1 MPDKKVKIANILGSL
16 IPDFI
21 QADNPLFKEFLS
33 QYYESEEREYGTT
46 YLAENLASFK
56 DIQTVSEISLVEN
69 QTITPPNSS
78 TPLSPVILS
87 SFLYAYDDVIYVN
100 QTTGFPDK
108 YGLLKIDDEIITYTE
123 KTKNTFVGCVRGF
136 SGISE
141 IETQGDPEFLTF
153 SDTNATTH
161 DANSVIVNLSFLFI
175 NQFYKKFKYQFLPG
189 LEGRSLQYGIGV
201 ENILSRARD
210 FYSSKGT
217 DASLKILFQ
226 VLFGDQVEIVKPF
239 NETIIASEA
248 EWDVTDDIVVEAIFG
263 DPTNL
268 VGTQIYQD
276 SFDSPTASGAVANV
290 QTKFLKNKKYY
301 KISFSKGTINNK
313 FKVPAKTKIVGTA
326 STTEVTT
333 VDSTIGFSTT
343 SGFYYL
349 NADNEYTLASFTSKS
364 NNQFF
369 GCTGITTVFKESD
382 TIIGD
387 TFVYGYENN
396 DLEKFVEMRVTGS
409 ISGTAEN
416 VNVTKYFDSGDI
428 IRVKHLGEKPELTD
442 QRYNKWFYNNLS
454 YVDVIDHDNTNTF
467 TTRVNHFLNVG
478 DLVDV
483 IVKDTNNI
491 ILTDI
496 QVNDVI
502 DSSQVKLNINPQTGL
517 PLLKFRNYV
526 LKKKLNYVNSNF
538 GQTSLLS
545 NIQNSYTDKEKNTYV
560 SFSGYPS
567 FNSQTTNRSHSFN
580 SSDVSENNF
589 TITISNH
596 NFINGERVYLNLS
609 DNSGITGSLSGYFYV
624 KVVDINTIK
633 LSTNPANLYQEVFE
647 RIKFSGTAQQGNE
660 TNTITPA
667 NLYDGGQL
675 KNQNNFKRIYKNPK
689 PPTAK
694 KNISGAVGVSLNGIE
709 YHSPISDDS
718 IFYGQLEKIDVLNP
732 GQGYDVINP
741 PSVSIADTT
750 GSGSEVHGN
759 FSGTISE
766 VLLNEPGFDY
776 VDTPAVTITGGNGS
790 GAVCE
795 AKMRAFSYNAVF
807 GETDVIV
814 SENKIRSE
822 HRFLDGEEVIY
833 TANGTPIG
841 ITTGVNVGFATDL
854 LSSGTSYFIARYTD
868 DSFALAITRDRAI
881 NKTNLLQLRDDGSVS
896 HQFTSTKVRR
906 IIDRIEV
913 NEIGTEYKNKKV
925 LISSQQYPPTDRKD
939 LFKTFVGI
947 NTFDNYVYARN
958 HNFSNGDV
966 IEYSTSSSVI
976 SGLDT
981 NAVYKVTVIDSNK
994 FKLSNAGT
1002 STTISNTNY
1011 DRKIYVNLDSVG
1023 VGTHTFKYPDIAVK
1037 ISGIVSLASTSIV
1050 PNYYNA
1056 SAEAIVKG
1064 KLESV
1069 FIRNGGVGFG
1079 VTDIINYTRKPTIK
1093 LLTGKKAFLSPIVSN
1108 GKIVNVLIRNGGE
1121 EYTTPPELQ
1130 VFETENAKGT
1140 FARIKSIISNG
1151 EITGFEII
1159 NAGVNYSSKNTRI
1172 RVVPTGKDAKFTS
1185 SIHEWK
1191 INDVKRYDYTLTE
1204 DNSQII
1210 QVKADSRTK
1219 GNKICSFYPP
1229 KKYRRL
1235 LRDNIGEAPNY
1246 TEDVSDLSKI
1256 VGWAY
1261 DGNPIFGPVG
1271 PKNVGVGFTFLQS
1284 SYQID
1289 LLNDPN
1295 LRPPTIQYPSG
1306 YFIDDYIYN
1315 DNNELD
1321 EYNGRY
1327 LKSSELP
1334 LDQQSYF
1341 PNGTYAYFSSIDKVS
1356 KEPSFPYIT
1365 FAHRNETD
1373 TFNYD
1378 RGIDQSDNIV
1388 NTGDYKRNVT
1398 HLGLNEEFRNYPL
1411 LSDPLNSQTKIKVSD
1426 LKSSNITDVT
1436 INDAGSSYKVGDK
1449 LNFNDL
1455 TVNAEIKEV
1464 SGKEIVS
1471 VATTNTVI
1479 ENIEFS
1485 VLDGVVTGV
1494 ATIPHNLTSNDI
1506 VEIAGISST
1515 AYKNIEGFRVI
1526 GLSTVT
1532 VSTASTI
1539 LNSNTTGITT
1549 FISLSGSTLDRVL
1562 KINDVIQ
1569 IESEQLVVIDFDDV
1583 NNKHRVIRAHNGTTG
1598 SEHDAGVVVTRLETE
1613 FTFPIKE
1620 RVENK
1625 NIETSKVR
1633 YFESEKAVGIGST
1646 YTNVIVGRVGNN
1658 PGIGTIFKSI
1668 PPRAIY
1674 LPNHKFKTGDELS
1687 FVALGSTIFA
1697 SSNDSL
1703 SPQFDLSTI
1712 DKFYCVKFNDEFIG
1726 LSTQKANF
1734 TTNYIYYQRVETSGG
1749 DNNKLE
1755 IIKENISGSLTKV
1768 NGLVTV
1774 AAATTI
1780 GQQHGLSL
1788 NEEFNLDIKSNRTQT
1803 FDLRY
1808 NENLR
1813 KLVVN
1818 PVSFASTSVGIGTTI
1833 STITLH
1839 DHDFSTGELVV
1850 YNSSTPATP
1859 LVNDGIYYV
1868 IKDSNKTI
1876 RLAENEYDLSVFPYN
1891 YIGIGSTG
1899 GGSHQ
1904 ISRINPKLEFYRDN
1918 RIEILTSD
1926 TSLTD
1931 YDLQFY
1937 TDSDFISR
1945 YDTDLISK
1953 SGTNGDGDSETKVI
1967 ISVGSSL
1974 ASKFY
1979 YRLEGISSNFTKTL
1993 PSAAD
1998 DRVPNHSEIQLV
2010 DSKFNTRHRVTGIGE
2025 TTFTFNPI
2033 GVAETTS
2040 LSTAGISSAFYFT
2053 NSSGEDGGIH
2063 SIKILGKGFEATKL
2077 PILTSIGTT
2086 SGVNAVLTIETDEI
2100 GTVVDTQSITQGLEF
2115 PSDHT
2120 LKPKADSNTILELK
2134 NPFTLKS
2141 IGVTTGGRNY
2151 TSPPSVIAIGNDNI
2165 VTRVSLNGTSVNKV
2179 EILTNDTGL
2188 SEDLRI
2194 IPTVN
2199 SNGVLVTRAE
2209 TNNEIV
2215 TLFLKAPI
2223 TEREVNESGFFDNGG
2238 TFPFAPG
2245 DKIFVENI
2253 KTLGDG
2259 DGYNSSDYNY
2269 QYFTI
2274 LPEVGVGINTA
2285 NGGELIRYSIAGL
2298 STNGGTYQSENNFGR
2313 VIKVSDLAGFT
2324 PTFEKVSFFENE
2336 NIIVPSSTISGFV
2349 AKNGWDSESQT
2360 LKIFDIQG
2368 NFKKDDIIIGSVSNN
2383 KATISNIFEFDF
2395 DLNVDSSAENINDWK
2410 TDTGKLN
2417 LDTQRVHDNDYYQ
2430 RFSYAVKGT
2439 TPYLTWKDS
2448 VDSLNHVAGFKNFSN
2463 LEIASSGKIGLTSD
2477 SQVDL
2482 EVDIEQEASVHEK
2495 FYYDTGIEDTDD
2507 PALSKL
2513 IKFDTKTITD
2523 YNESRTNKVL
2533 LIDDISTQFTGIVTS
2548 VGGGVIGTTSFNIF
2562 NAGDS
2567 LLHKEFNPSSGINTS
2582 NDQVTIPRHEFNT
2595 AEHLKYAPGVG
2606 QTAIGIENTTVPGV
2620 GVTNILPSDVYAIK
2634 VTNDVIKVAV
2644 AASFATAGTAVTFTT
2659 ISGIGTNHTLSVP
2672 ADDATIRSIITIDN
2686 IIQSPVAISTAIS
2699 VNMVSGISIS
2709 TDRAYLNDVS
2719 DIQGKSLL
2727 RISNEIVKVNL
2738 VGVGSASELQ
2748 IDRGQMGTVAAAHT
2762 AGATVTV
2769 LKGDYRINEGRLY
2782 FTAAPYGR
2790 SGSLGIT
2797 TSSQFSGRLFYRLN
2811 YQHNKI
2817 IDDIS
2822 DRFDGATDKFDLT
2835 TNNVEVSGINTSFG
2849 AFLINNIFQRPFYG
2863 SPGSILESD
2872 YQIVGTGKTIDF
2884 TGITANKDLPR
2895 GGIINEFDVGIGSGY
2910 QIPRKAIFSAVVS
2923 AAGTVQSIGI
2933 VTGGS
2938 GYITPPLVSIG
2949 STTGSGASAVAT
2961 ITNGSVSAVSV
2972 TNPGSGY
2979 TSTGIST
2986 GLNFATALPPSPYK
3000 NIPLVG
3006 GNGTGASMDV
3016 VVGTGGSVISFE
3028 IANRG
3033 LGYEIND
3040 RLEITSLPFQVGIGT
3055 TNFHLTVKN
3064 KYQDKFAGWTFG
3076 QLLELDDF
3084 SAQFNGVRKSFLMTR
3099 TIGTRDYYSVVAQ
3112 DGSGIVLANNLLIF
3126 INDVLQK
3133 PDLDY
3138 KFSGGTRIV
3147 FTEAPK
3153 SGSKFK
3159 LYLYTGSTDDFTE
3172 VDVDETVKPGDELR
3186 LQFGYNDVTS
3196 QTVSAQE
3203 NRVIYDLIS
3212 SDTVETQTYSGVG
3225 IVTNSFDFTRPIMW
3239 RRQTKDLIIDGAP
3252 ISKERNYLEPKI
3264 EPTSGI
3270 IKSITPSDTKIY
3282 IKDSYLFDKVD
3293 NLPQTENKIRIV
3305 GLGTTAVVETI
3316 EGVTYNGDYG
3326 IVVGVGTSA
3335 TGINTTT
3342 PALYFDLRL
3351 NRDIYNTGDPAIT
3364 NPGIGTGDYFVIKNT
3379 VIGNGITG
3387 IKTSSSGPETV
3398 SVGTSF
3404 LDNVYY
3410 AANIVSVGAT
3420 TVRVFA
3426 NVNSISGINTSSLSN
3441 MFKVGDYSWGS
3452 IECSRTSSAKSF
3464 TFHNQNGL
3472 TGIETS
3478 AQVMRVSPVLI
3489 KY

>member
-1 MPDKKVKIANILGSL
+1 MSDKKVKIANILGSQ

-33 QYYESEEREYGTT
+33 QYYESEEREYGAT
-46 YLAENLASFK
+46 YLADNLASFK
-56 DIQTVSEISLVEN
+56 NIKTVSDISLVEK
-69 QTITPPNSS
+69 QTVIPPNSL
-78 TPLSPVILS
+78 TPSSPILLS
-87 SFLYAYDDVIYVN
+87 SFLYAYDDEISVN

-108 YGLLKIDDEIITYTE
+108 YGLLKIDNEIITYTG
-123 KTKNTFVGCVRGF
+123 KTDTSFTGCIRGF

-141 IETQGDPEFLTF
+141 IQTQGNPEFLTF
-153 SDTNATTH
+153 SDTNASTH
-161 DANSVIVNLSFLFI
+161 DTNAVVVNLSFLFV
-175 NQFYKKFKYQFLPG
+175 NQFYKKFRYQFLPG
-189 LEGRSLQYGIGV
+189 LEGRNFKYGVGV
-201 ENILSRARD
+201 ENVLSRARD

-248 EWDVTDDIVVEAIFG
+248 EWDVTDDIVVEAISG
-263 DPTNL
+263 NPLNL
-268 VGTQIYQD
+268 VGIQIYQD
-276 SFDSPTASGAVANV
+276 SFTSSTASGAVANV

-301 KISFSKGTINNK
+301 QISFSKGTINNK
-313 FKVPAKTKIVGTA
+313 FKVAAKTKVVGTA
-326 STTEVTT
+326 STTEVAT

-349 NADNEYTLASFTSKS
+349 NADNIYTLASFTSKS

-382 TIIGD
+382 VIIGD

-396 DLEKFVEMRVTGS
+396 DLTKICEMRVTGS
-409 ISGTAEN
+409 ISGISDNA
-416 VNVTKYFDSGDI
+416 NVTKYFDSGDI
-428 IRVKHLGEKPELTD
+428 IGVKYLGEKPELSD

-454 YVDVIDHDNTNTF
+454 YVDVMDHDGTSSF
-467 TTRVNHFLNVG
+467 ISRVDHFLNRG
-478 DLVDV
+478 DFVDV
-483 IVKDTNNI
+483 IFKDTNNTI
-491 ILTDI
+491 FVDVE
-496 QVNDVI
+496 VNNVI
-502 DSSQVKLNINPQTGL
+502 SSTQFNLNL
-517 PLLKFRNYV
+517 PSSLGVGNYV
-526 LKKKLNYVNSNF
+526 IKKKLNYVKSNF

-545 NIQNSYTDKEKNTYV
+545 NIQNSYTDKDKNTYI

-567 FNSQTTNRSHSFN
+567 FDTETTNRSHSFN
-580 SSDVSENNF
+580 SVGVSTN
-589 TITISNH
+589 TSKITISNH
-596 NFINGERVYLNLS
+596 NFINGERVYLNTS
-609 DNSGITGSLSGYFYV
+609 TNSGITGSTSGYFYV
-624 KVVDINTIK
+624 KVIDNDTIK
-633 LSTNPANLYQEVFE
+633 LSSNPANLDQENFE
-647 RIKFSGTAQQGNE
+647 NIKFSGTVEQQSE

-667 NLYDGGQL
+667 NLHDGGQL

-689 PPTAK
+689 PPKTK
-694 KNISGAVGVSLNGIE
+694 QNINGAVGVSLNGIE
-709 YHSPISDDS
+709 YHSPISEDS
-718 IFYGQLEKIDVLNP
+718 IYYGQLENIEITNS

-766 VLLNEPGFDY
+766 VILTKAGFDY
-776 VDTPAVTITGGNGS
+776 VTAPSVTLTGGNGS
-790 GAVCE
+790 GTVCE
-795 AKMRAFSYNAVF
+795 AKMRAYSYGGVF
-807 GETDVIV
+807 GETDVNV
-814 SENKIRSE
+814 SENKIKAD

-841 ITTGVNVGFATDL
+841 ITTGVNVGFATDI

-868 DSFALAITRDRAI
+868 SSFALAITRDRAI
-881 NKTNLLQLRDDGSVS
+881 GKTNLLQFRDDGSVS
-896 HQFTSTKVRR
+896 HQFTSTKVRK

-913 NEIGTEYKNKKV
+913 QETGNEYKNKKV

-947 NTFDNYVYARN
+947 NTFDNYIYAKN
-958 HNFSNGDV
+958 HSFNNGDV
-966 IEYSTSSSVI
+966 LEYSTSADEI
-976 SGLDT
+976 DGLDPST
-981 NAVYKVTVIDSNK
+981 VYKVTVIDNHK

-1002 STTISNTNY
+1002 ATTISNTNY
-1011 DRKIYVNLDSVG
+1011 NRKIYVNLSSVG
-1023 VGTHTFKYPDIAVK
+1023 VGTHTFKYPNIQVK
-1037 ISGIVSLASTSIV
+1037 IDGFVSLASTTII
-1050 PNYYNA
+1050 PDYYNA
-1056 SAEAIVKG
+1056 SAEAVVKG
-1064 KLESV
+1064 RLESV
-1069 FIRNGGVGFG
+1069 FIKNGGVGFG

-1093 LLTGKKAFLSPIVSN
+1093 LLTGKDAFLSPVVSN
-1108 GKIVNVLIRNGGE
+1108 GKIVDVLIRNSGK

-1130 VFETENAKGT
+1130 VFEIENAKGN
-1140 FARIKSIISNG
+1140 FARLQSIVSNG
-1151 EITGFEII
+1151 QITGFKII
-1159 NAGVNYSSKNTRI
+1159 NSGINYSSKNTRI

-1185 SIHEWK
+1185 NVHEWK

-1204 DNSQII
+1204 NNSQII
-1210 QVKADSRTK
+1210 QVKSENKLK

-1229 KKYRRL
+1229 KKYRRI
-1235 LRDNIGEAPNY
+1235 LRDNIGESPNY
-1246 TEDVSDLSKI
+1246 IENVANISKI

-1271 PKNVGVGFTFLQS
+1271 PKNVGIGFTFLQS
-1284 SYQID
+1284 SYQLDI
-1289 LLNDPN
+1289 LNDSN
-1295 LRPPTIQYPSG
+1295 LRPPLIQYPSG
-1306 YFIDDYIYN
+1306 YFIDDYVYN
-1315 DNNELD
+1315 ENGELD

-1327 LKSSELP
+1327 LKNSELP
-1334 LDQQSYF
+1334 PDQQSYF

-1356 KEPSFPYIT
+1356 KNPSFPYIT
-1365 FAHRNETD
+1365 LAHRNETD
-1373 TFNYD
+1373 IFNYD
-1378 RGIDQSDNIV
+1378 STIDQSDIIINDG
-1388 NTGDYKRNVT
+1388 TYKRNVT

-1411 LSDPLNSQTKIKVSD
+1411 LSDPLNSRTKIKVSD
-1426 LKSSNITDVT
+1426 LKGSNITDVT
-1436 INDAGSSYKVGDK
+1436 INDSGSSYKVGDK
-1449 LNFNDL
+1449 LNFNDS
-1455 TVNAEIKEV
+1455 TINAVVKKV
-1464 SGKEIVS
+1464 LGKEIVS
-1471 VATTNTVI
+1471 VGTTNTVV
-1479 ENIEFS
+1479 ENIQFA
-1485 VLDGVVTGV
+1485 VLNSVVTGV
-1494 ATIPHNLTSNDI
+1494 ATIPHNLTSNDV
-1506 VEIAGISST
+1506 VEISGISST

-1532 VSTASTI
+1532 SSISTSM

-1549 FISLSGSTLDRVL
+1549 FISLSGSTLDRIF

-1569 IESEQLVVIDFDDV
+1569 IESEQLVIIDYDDV

-1598 SEHDAGVVVTRLETE
+1598 SAHDAGIVATRLETE

-1646 YTNVIVGRVGNN
+1646 YTNKVVGFAGSEAIN
-1658 PGIGTIFKSI
+1658 KSV

-1712 DKFYCVKFNDEFIG
+1712 SKFYCVRFSNEFIG
-1726 LSTQKANF
+1726 LSTQKTNF

-1788 NEEFNLDIKSNRTQT
+1788 NDEFDLDIKSDRTQT
-1803 FDLRY
+1803 FNLKY

-1818 PVSFASTSVGIGTTI
+1818 PVYFASTSVGIGTTI
-1833 STITLH
+1833 STLTIH
-1839 DHDFSTGELVV
+1839 DHDFSTGDLVI

-1859 LVNDGIYYV
+1859 LVDDGIYYV

-1876 RLAENEYDLSVFPYN
+1876 RLAENKYDLSVFPYN

-1904 ISRINPKLEFYRDN
+1904 ISKINPKLEFYRDN

-1926 TSLTD
+1926 ASLSN
-1931 YDLQFY
+1931 YDLEFY
-1937 TDSDFISR
+1937 TDSTFISK
-1945 YDTDLISK
+1945 YDTDLISR
-1953 SGTNGDGDSETKVI
+1953 SGTNGDGDSETKVV

-1974 ASKFY
+1974 ASEFY
-1979 YRLEGISSNFTKTL
+1979 YRLEGINSNFTKTL

-1998 DRVPNHSEIQLV
+1998 DRVSNHSKIQLV
-2010 DSKFNTRHRVTGIGE
+2010 DSKFNTRHRVTGIGN
-2025 TTFTFNPI
+2025 TTFKFNPT

-2040 LSTAGISSAFYFT
+2040 YTSVGISSAFYFT

-2063 SIKILGKGFEATKL
+2063 SINILSKGFEVTEL

-2086 SGVNAVLTIETDEI
+2086 SGINAVLTIETDEI
-2100 GTVVDTQSITQGLEF
+2100 GTISDTQSITQGLEF

-2120 LKPKADSNTILELK
+2120 LKPRADSNTILELK

-2151 TSPPSVIAIGNDNI
+2151 TSPPSVIAVGNNNI
-2165 VTRVSLNGTSVNKV
+2165 VTRVNLNGTSVSKV
-2179 EILTNDTGL
+2179 EILSNGTGL

-2199 SNGVLVTRAE
+2199 SNGVLVTKAE
-2209 TNNEIV
+2209 TDINQIV
-2215 TLFLKAPI
+2215 TLHIKAPI
-2223 TEREVNESGFFDNGG
+2223 TQREGSNESGFFDNGG
-2238 TFPFAPG
+2238 SFPFAPL

-2253 KTLGDG
+2253 KTTDNA

-2274 LPEVGVGINTA
+2274 LEGVGVGIVTTA
-2285 NGGELIRYSIAGL
+2285 GGELIRYSIAGIG
-2298 STNGGTYQSENNFGR
+2298 STGGLYQTENNFGR

-2336 NIIVPSSTISGFV
+2336 NIVVPSSTISGFV
-2349 AKNGWDSESQT
+2349 AKDGWDSKSQT
-2360 LKIFDIQG
+2360 LKVFDVKG

-2383 KATISNIFEFDF
+2383 KATVSNIFEFDF

-2430 RFSYAVKGT
+2430 RFSYAIKGT
-2439 TPYLTWKDS
+2439 TPYLTWKDA
-2448 VDSLNHVAGFKNFSN
+2448 VDSLDHVAGFKNFSN
-2463 LEIASSGKIGLTSD
+2463 LGINSETKHNLKFD
-2477 SQVDL
+2477 SEVNL
-2482 EVDIEQEASVHEK
+2482 EVDITQEASVHEK
-2495 FYYDTGIEDTDD
+2495 FYYDTAKEDTDD
-2507 PALSKL
+2507 PQLSKI
-2513 IKFDTKTITD
+2513 IKFDSKIITD

-2533 LIDDISTQFTGIVTS
+2533 LIDDISRQFTGIVTS

-2562 NAGDS
+2562 NDGFS
-2567 LLHKEFNPSSGINTS
+2567 LLHKEFNPTSGINTS
-2582 NDQVTIPRHEFNT
+2582 NDEVTIPRHEFNT

-2606 QTAIGIENTTVPGV
+2606 QTAIGIENTTIPGI

-2634 VTNDVIKVAV
+2634 LTNDVIKVAV
-2644 AASFATAGTAVTFTT
+2644 AASFATAGAAVTFTT
-2659 ISGIGTNHTLSVP
+2659 ISGIGTNHALSVP
-2672 ADDATIRSIITIDN
+2672 SDDGTIRSIITIDN
-2686 IIQSPVAISTAIS
+2686 IIQSPVAITTAIS
-2699 VNMVSGISIS
+2699 VNMVSGVSIS

-2719 DIQGKSLL
+2719 NIQGKSLL
-2727 RISNEIVKVNL
+2727 RISDEIIKVNL

-2762 AGATVTV
+2762 AGATITV
-2769 LKGDYRINEGRLY
+2769 LKGDYKINQGRLY
-2782 FTAAPYGR
+2782 FTESPYGL

-2797 TSSQFSGRLFYRLN
+2797 TSSQFSGRIFYRQN

-2822 DRFDGATDKFDLT
+2822 DKFDGATDKFDLT
-2835 TNNVEVSGINTSFG
+2835 SNNVEVSGINTSFG
-2849 AFLINNIFQRPFYG
+2849 AFLINNIFQRPFFG
-2863 SPGSILESD
+2863 APGSILESD
-2872 YQIVGTGKTIDF
+2872 YQFVGTGKTVDF
-2884 TGITANKDLPR
+2884 TGTTANKDLPK

-2938 GYITPPLVSIG
+2938 GYINAPLVSIG

-2961 ITNGSVSAVSV
+2961 IANGSVSAVSV

-3006 GNGTGASMDV
+3006 GNGTGASIDV
-3016 VVGTGGSVISFE
+3016 VVGTGGSVVSFD

-3040 RLEITSLPFQVGIGT
+3040 RLEITNLPFQVGIGT
-3055 TNFHLTVKN
+3055 TNFHVIVKN
-3064 KYQDKFAGWTFG
+3064 KYQDKFAGWSFG

-3084 SAQFNGVRKSFLMTR
+3084 SAQFNSFRKSFLITR
-3099 TIGTRDYYSVVAQ
+3099 TISTKDYYSVVAQ
-3112 DGSGIVLANNLLIF
+3112 QGSGIVLANNLLVF

-3138 KFSGGTRIV
+3138 EFSGGTRIT

-3153 SGSKFK
+3153 TGSKFK
-3159 LYLYTGSTDDFTE
+3159 MYLYTGSSDDFIE
-3172 VDVDETVKPGDELR
+3172 VDIDETIKPGDELR
-3186 LQFGYNDVTS
+3186 LQLGYNDATS
-3196 QTVSAQE
+3196 QRISAQE
-3203 NRVIYDLIS
+3203 NRIVYDLIA
-3212 SDTVETQTYSGVG
+3212 SDTVDTQTYSGVG
-3225 IVTNSFDFTRPIMW
+3225 IVTNSFDVSRPIMW
-3239 RRQTKDLIIDGAP
+3239 RKQTNDLIIDGRP
-3252 ISKERNYLEPKI
+3252 ISKERNYLEPQI
-3264 EPTSGI
+3264 QPISGI
-3270 IKSITPSDTKIY
+3270 IKSISPNDTKIY
-3282 IKDSYLFDKVD
+3282 IKDSYLFNKID
-3293 NLPQTENKIRIV
+3293 NLPQTQNDIRIV
-3305 GLGTTAVVETI
+3305 GLGTTSVVENI
-3316 EGVTYNGDYG
+3316 KQVSYNGDYG
-3326 IVVGVGTSA
+3326 IIVGVGTSA
-3335 TGINTTT
+3335 AGINTTT

-3351 NRDIYNTGDPAIT
+3351 NRNIYNTGDPAIT
-3364 NPGIGTGDYFVIKNT
+3364 NTGIGTGDYFVVKNT
-3379 VIGNGITG
+3379 VIGNGVTG

-3410 AANIVSVGAT
+3410 AATVVSVGT
-3420 TVRVFA
+3420 TTLRVFA

-3441 MFKVGDYSWGS
+3441 LFKVGDYSWGS
-3452 IECSRTSSAKSF
+3452 INVSRTSNAKSF

-3472 TGIETS
+3472 SGIETS
-3478 AQVMRVSPVLI
+3478 AQVMRASPMLN